1 MSGVI
6 AIIPAAGVG
15 LRMGKEL
22 PKPFLKVGGVPLLIH
37 TLRRF
42 EGCPQVDY
50 LVVLVD
56 KDYLELGRRIISH
69 QPFEKIKE
77 VIPGGERRMD
87 SVKIGLSAIPETTEL
102 VVVHDGV
109 RPLVSPS
116 LISRVIE
123 KAREVGAAIAAVP
136 PVDTMKETA
145 EGYVLGTLDRRRLM
159 RAQTPQAFHYRIIMK
174 AYQEAERKGVSAT
187 DDASLVEAVGGK
199 VAIVPGSQ
207 LNIKVTTPED
217 LMIAEFLLEKG
228 I

>member
-6 AIIPAAGVG
+6 AIIPAAGGG

-22 PKPFLKVGGVPLLIH
+22 PKPFLEVAGAPLIIH
-37 TLRRF
+37 TLERF
-42 EGCPQVDY
+42 ERCPQVDCM
-50 LVVLVD
+50 VVLVD
-56 KDYLELGRRIISH
+56 KDYLGLCRRIISH

-87 SVKIGLSAIPETTEL
+87 SVKIGLSVIPETTEL
-102 VVVHDGV
+102 VVIHDGV

-136 PVDTMKETA
+136 PVDTMKEAA
-145 EGYVLGTLDRRRLM
+145 EGYILNTIDRSRLM

-174 AYQEAERKGVSAT
+174 AYQEAERKEVSAT
-187 DDASLVEAVGGK
+187 DDASLVEALGGK
-199 VAIVPGSQ
+199 VAIVPGSH

-217 LMIAEFLLEKG
+217 LMIAELLLKEG